1 MERFTGRGRSVYDSI
16 FRGSKILCASK
27 KGGDYMIPETLNS
40 DNLIDIDEFESPPS
54 LTYRLDFT
62 NRRIIGK
69 VDDKEAVMQFIK
81 KVLDTS
87 KYAYTSYDWYYG
99 NQLNLLVGQSYD
111 YVVARVPKIIEEALC
126 CDDRVTGVRD
136 FKFTR
141 TGLDSCTVSFYA
153 DTIYGSQK
161 VETGVQLG
169 LETSGN

>member
-1 MERFTGRGRSVYDSI
+1 
-16 FRGSKILCASK
+16 
-27 KGGDYMIPETLNS
+27 MIPETPAFS
-40 DNLIDIDEFESPPS
+40 VDTTEDFETLP
-54 LTYRLDFT
+54 TKTFRLDMK
-62 NRRIIGK
+62 NGRIMGNI
-69 VDDKEAVMQFIK
+69 DDSEAVMQFIK

-87 KYAYTSYDWYYG
+87 KYAYEIYDWYYG

-161 VETGVQLG
+161 VETEVQL
-169 LETSGN
+169 